1 MAGLFGEVLER
12 TGASTARAVRT
23 YSDTTRPVLDG
34 LQAFAGLPAVAVG
47 AAAETRQAWFEWM
60 GRAVEN
66 RSRTTSD
73 LLHCASPREFA
84 ETQSRYVGGAMQA
97 WLEASNRM
105 LDISVDAWRGMVQ
118 PLERQA
124 DDAKTGRRNG

>member
-1 MAGLFGEVLER
+1 VGDVLEQA
-12 TGASTARAVRT
+12 GASTARAVQS
-23 YSDTTRPVLDG
+23 YSDTTRPVMNG
-34 LQAFAGLPAVAVG
+34 LQAFVGLPAVAVG

-66 RSRTTSD
+66 RSRSTSD

-84 ETQSRYVGGAMQA
+84 EAQSRYVGDAMQA

-105 LDISVDAWRGMVQ
+105 LDISVNAWRGIVQ

-124 DDAKTGRRNG
+124 DDAKAGRENGRA